1 MVISNNARQRTV
13 ILPIICVALF
23 LSVLN
28 ASALG
33 VMLPDIAAG
42 LSVDSGQLGW
52 IMTGFLLVFG
62 IAIPF
67 YGRPAG
73 WLTVTARNRCSSWG

>member
-62 IAIPF
+62 IAIPST
-67 YGRPAG
+67 AG

>member
-1 MVISNNARQRTV
+1 MGRAIMNVSDSSGRRSA

-33 VMLPDIAAG
+33 VMLPDIAAE
-42 LSVDSGQLGW
+42 LS
-52 IMTGFLLVFG
+52 
-62 IAIPF
+62 
-67 YGRPAG
+67 
-73 WLTVTARNRCSSWG
+73 